1 MWLSLG
7 GFQERCEGNERIY
20 NTHVVVDNMGCIQAT
35 YRKIHLYDVPMVGL
49 VESKQARGASCL
61 TCIHVSTSNSLT
73 SQAIAGDSVVACDSP
88 VGRLG
93 VTICYDMRFPELYQK
108 LTFLHG
114 AEVRPLIDENR
125 YHSFFLALGDDQFYS
140 THRCY

>member
-1 MWLSLG
+1 MSAYTQLARDHDVWLSLG

-61 TCIHVSTSNSLT
+61 TCIHESTSNSLT
-73 SQAIAGDSVVACDSP
+73 S
-88 VGRLG
+88 
-93 VTICYDMRFPELYQK
+93 
-108 LTFLHG
+108 
-114 AEVRPLIDENR
+114 
-125 YHSFFLALGDDQFYS
+125 
-140 THRCY
+140 